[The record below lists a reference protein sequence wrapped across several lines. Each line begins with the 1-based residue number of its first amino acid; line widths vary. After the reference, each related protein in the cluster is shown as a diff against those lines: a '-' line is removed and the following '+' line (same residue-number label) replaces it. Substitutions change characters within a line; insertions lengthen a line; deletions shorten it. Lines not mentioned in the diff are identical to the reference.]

1 MYAAQL
7 KMKPEYKDIKRTLD
21 QYNKYQNIQLHQLEN
36 IKRELELKRAKV
48 QSVALR
54 NKMIEHQ
61 NKINYINE
69 IDRIRGYLSSYDT
82 RFPIGTIDRLK
93 KREDESK
100 KLVHHITN

>member
-21 QYNKYQNIQLHQLEN
+21 QYNKYKDFQTHQLDN
-36 IKRELELKRAKV
+36 LKRELEAKRAKA
-48 QSVALR
+48 QSISLR

-93 KREDESK
+93 KREDELK
-100 KLVHHITN
+100 KLVHNITN

>member
-21 QYNKYQNIQLHQLEN
+21 QYNKYRDLQTHQLDN
-36 IKRELELKRAKV
+36 LKRELEAKRAKA
-48 QSVALR
+48 QSIALR

-61 NKINYINE
+61 NKTNYINE

-93 KREDESK
+93 KREEELK